1 MKKLIRH
8 EKLSMSQEKEIIEKQ
23 IKLTLINMELEL

>member
-8 EKLSMSQEKEIIEKQ
+8 EKLIISQEKEIIEKQ
-23 IKLTLINMELEL
+23 IKLTLINMQLEL